1 MISKVIKARIFL
13 VVIIILFTAPFL
25 SSWYLVFFT
34 DFKKNDLGLQNG
46 KLIIPVIEVGPIK
59 TVSIGENNQEMMI
72 GKWTISGFVEGECD
86 SRCEELLYKI
96 RQLRLALGKNLDK
109 VGRLIFS
116 NHASILNFDAEFKGQ
131 KVVIDSSELERV
143 SKLFSNIPDFD
154 QNDIFLIDPYGFV
167 MMRYKRDVEP
177 RKIIKDIERLIKHS
191 S

>member
-1 MISKVIKARIFL
+1 MISKVTKARIFL
-13 VVIIILFTAPFL
+13 VAIIILFTAPFL

-34 DFKKNDLGLQNG
+34 DFKKNDPGVQNG
-46 KLIIPVIEVGPIK
+46 ELIIPVVEIGPIE
-59 TVSIGENNQEMMI
+59 TISIGGTEKQALI
-72 GKWTISGFVEGECD
+72 GKWTIAGFVDGECD
-86 SRCEELLYKI
+86 TKCQELLYKI

-116 NHASILNFDAEFKGQ
+116 NHESILNFDAEFKGQ

-143 SKLFSNIPDFD
+143 SQLFSNIPDFD